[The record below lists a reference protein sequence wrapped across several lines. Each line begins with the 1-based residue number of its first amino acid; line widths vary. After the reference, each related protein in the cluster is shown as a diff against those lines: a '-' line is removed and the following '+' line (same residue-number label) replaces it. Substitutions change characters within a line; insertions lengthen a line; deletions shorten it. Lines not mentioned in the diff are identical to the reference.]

1 MLLFKQKNF
10 YKRKF
15 RLATPAFVV
24 HLLLLFMCSVS
35 VNASVYSENYML
47 SVKGKDKLLTEVF
60 KEIRNTSEFTFVYDH
75 SDVVGIVIDEVSFEE
90 VSVEDILDNCLVN
103 TGLVYEV
110 IDNVIVLKR
119 LAVNTSLNQQSK
131 KRTITG
137 IVKDDKTGELMP
149 GVAVVE
155 KGTANGTVTSFDGD
169 YSIEVS
175 TEGAILQFSF
185 IGMDIQEIP
194 VTSAIINCDLKEE
207 SVMMD
212 ELVVVGM
219 HKVDRRFFTGAT
231 DKVKV
236 EDARLDGMPDVSR
249 MLEGR
254 SAGVSV
260 QNTSGTF
267 GAAPKIRVR
276 GASSIYGNQKPLWVV
291 DGVILEDIVNVGAD
305 ELSSGDPATL
315 ISSAIAGLNAND
327 IESFQILKDGS
338 ATSIYGA
345 RAMNGVIVITTK
357 RGSAGMTTFNYSGEF
372 TTRMTPNYA
381 DFNIM
386 NSQDQMD
393 VYVELER
400 KGWLGHAEISRA
412 QNGGVYN
419 KMYNEINTYNPVT
432 GSFML
437 ENTPESRARFLNQ
450 YEMANT
456 DWFNELFSAKP
467 MQTHSISMSSGTDK
481 ARTYA
486 SISYFGDPGWTP
498 VSEVQ
503 RFTANMNV
511 AYDINEKLTLTFLT
525 NNSFRNQFAPGTLN
539 QQVDVVAGQLS
550 RDFDIN
556 PFSYA
561 LNTSRAMTLYD
572 AETGQREFFRR
583 NYTEFNILHEL
594 ENNFMEYNVADL
606 KYQGEIDYKVTPK
619 LQAKALGSFRYSST
633 KREHSIKE
641 NSNQANAYRAAGNQ
655 FVIDSN
661 RYLYSDPDDPNGQPM
676 VVLPVGGIY
685 DTQNYS
691 MRSYDLRG
699 TLNYNNT
706 FSAVHSLNLFGGA
719 ELRASDRTNTWF
731 RGWGYQFDQGGIP
744 FVDPNLMKQQIE
756 GNNDYYSHALLHDR
770 STAFFATSTYAYK
783 GKYSLNL
790 TGRYEG
796 SNQMGKSRSSRWLP
810 TWNIATAWNMH
821 EERFF
826 KYLKPVMSH
835 LTTRVSYSLTAERG
849 PASNA
854 AAFFRN
860 QTTYRPLVSD
870 KESSILLVDLE
881 NSELTWE
888 KKHEFNVGLDA
899 GFIANRINLSG
910 DYYVRN
916 NFDLIG
922 LIRTSGVG
930 GQVSKLANYAD
941 MKSSG
946 VELSLTTT
954 NIKSER
960 FSWTTNFTY
969 SYAQNEITKLDNT
982 PNMMDLVSGNG
993 TAIEGYPVRAL
1004 FSLPFEGLNGEG
1016 LPTFGTHDGGTT
1028 ITDHNFQETIDLDHL
1043 VYEGPVDPTVTGG
1056 FGNAFSYKNFKLN
1069 VFATYSFGN
1078 VIRLDPY
1085 FSSSYSDLDASP
1097 KEFKNRWVVA
1107 GDEKYTDIPV
1117 IPSKRQDAEIADLN
1131 VAYNAYNFSTVRI
1144 ADGGFIRM
1152 KEISLNY
1159 DLSKEVIEKLGL
1171 ASASV
1176 RFQALNPFLIYAD
1189 KDLQGQ
1195 DPEFVRSGGVA
1206 MPVPKQ
1212 FTLTLRVGL

>member
-1 MLLFKQKNF
+1 
-10 YKRKF
+10 
-15 RLATPAFVV
+15 
-24 HLLLLFMCSVS
+24 
-35 VNASVYSENYML
+35 ML

-75 SDVVGIVIDEVSFEE
+75 SDVVGIVIDEVSFDE

-155 KGTANGTVTSFDGD
+155 KGTSNGTVTSFDGD

-175 TEGAILQFSF
+175 TEDAILQFSF

-194 VTSAIINCDLKEE
+194 ATSAIINCDLKEE
-207 SVMMD
+207 SVMIE

-231 DKVKV
+231 DKVSASS
-236 EDARLDGMPDVSR
+236 ARLDGTPDASR

-260 QNTSGTF
+260 QNQSGTF

-291 DGVILEDIVNVGAD
+291 DGVILEDVVNVGAD

-357 RGSAGMTTFNYSGEF
+357 RGSAGITTINYSGEF
-372 TTRMTPNYA
+372 TTRLTPTYSQ
-381 DFNIM
+381 FNIM
-386 NSQDQMD
+386 NSQDQME
-393 VYVELER
+393 VYRELEA
-400 KGWLGHAEISRA
+400 KGWLDHASISRA
-412 QNGGVYN
+412 QSGGVYN
-419 KMYNEINTYNPVT
+419 KMYNQINTYDPNT
-432 GSFML
+432 GKFKV
-437 ENTPESRARFLNQ
+437 ENTPEGRMGFLKK

-456 DWFNELFSAKP
+456 NWFNELFSATP
-467 MQTHSISMSSGTDK
+467 MQTHSVSISSGTEK

-486 SISYFGDPGWTP
+486 SLSYFGDPGWTP
-498 VSEVQ
+498 ASDVQ
-503 RFTANMNV
+503 RFTGNMNV
-511 AYDINEKLTLTFLT
+511 AYDLNEKLTLSFLT
-525 NNSFRNQFAPGTLN
+525 TNSYRKQTAPGTLS
-539 QQVDVVAGQLS
+539 QSVDVVAGQVS

-561 LNTSRAMTLYD
+561 LNTSRAMTLYN
-572 AETGQREFFRR
+572 AESGEREFFRR
-583 NYTEFNILHEL
+583 NYTDFNILHEL
-594 ENNFMEYNVADL
+594 ENNYMEYNVADL
-606 KYQGEIDYKVTPK
+606 KFQGEIDYKINPK
-619 LQAKALGSFRYSST
+619 LQAKALGSFRYSTT
-633 KREHSIKE
+633 KREHKINEK
-641 NSNQANAYRAAGNQ
+641 SNQANAYRANDDQ
-655 FVIDSN
+655 FVSSSN
-661 RYLYSDPDDPNGQPM
+661 KYLYRDPDDPNGVPI

-685 DTQNYS
+685 DFEEYS
-691 MRSYDLRG
+691 MSAFDVRA

-706 FSAVHSLNLFGGA
+706 LAGIHSVNLFGGG
-719 ELRASDRTNTWF
+719 EVRASDRSNSWF

-744 FVDPNLMKQQIE
+744 FLDPNLFKQQIE
-756 GNNDYYSHALLHDR
+756 GNNDYYRKTNNYDR
-770 STAFFATSTYAYK
+770 STAFFATSTYAYR

-810 TWNIATAWNMH
+810 TWNVATAWNVH

-826 KYLKPVMSH
+826 KHLRPLMSH
-835 LTTRVSYSLTAERG
+835 LTTRLSYSLTAERG

-854 AAFFRN
+854 AAYFLN
-860 QTTYRPLVSD
+860 QTTFRPIVTD
-870 KESSILLVDLE
+870 KESSITLVDLE

-899 GFIANRINLSG
+899 GFLKNRINLSG
-910 DYYVRN
+910 DYYIRN

-930 GQVSKLANYAD
+930 GQVNKLANYAN
-941 MKSSG
+941 MESSG
-946 VELSLTTT
+946 YEMSLTTT
-954 NIKSER
+954 NIKKDN
-960 FSWTTNFTY
+960 FSWVTNFTY
-969 SYAQNEITKLDNT
+969 SYAQNKITKLENT
-982 PNMMDLVSGNG
+982 PRIIDLVSGTG
-993 TAIEGYPVRAL
+993 TAVEGYPVRAI
-1004 FSLPFEGLNGEG
+1004 FSIPFAGLNEDG
-1016 LPTFGTHDGGTT
+1016 LPTFRTHDGGTT
-1028 ITDHNFQETIDLDHL
+1028 VTDHNFQETSAIDHL
-1043 VYEGPVDPTVTGG
+1043 IYEGPVDPTTTGG
-1056 FGNAFSYKNFKLN
+1056 LGNTFSYKNFKLN

-1097 KEFKNRWVVA
+1097 KEFKNRWMVA
-1107 GDEKYTDIPV
+1107 GDERVTNIPV
-1117 IPSKRQDAEIADLN
+1117 IPSSRQVAEIPNLN
-1131 VAYNAYNFSTVRI
+1131 MAYNAYNYSDARI
-1144 ADGGFIRM
+1144 ADGSFIRM
-1152 KEISLNY
+1152 KEISLTY
-1159 DLSKEVIEKLGL
+1159 DISKETIEKLGIG
-1171 ASASV
+1171 SASL
-1176 RFQALNPFLIYAD
+1176 RLQALNPFLIYAD
-1189 KDLQGQ
+1189 SKLQGQ

-1206 MPVPKQ
+1206 MPIPKQ